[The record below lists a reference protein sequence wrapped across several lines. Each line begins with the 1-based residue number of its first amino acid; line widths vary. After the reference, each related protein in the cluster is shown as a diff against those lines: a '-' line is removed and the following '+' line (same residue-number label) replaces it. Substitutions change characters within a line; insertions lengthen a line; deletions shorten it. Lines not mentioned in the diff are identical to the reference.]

1 MDRILTENCIKS
13 KFKRNDRIKRFVKTT
28 KLSDFRQFKTKT
40 YVYWRFNMIIRKGNA
55 VVRSLRK
62 KKLFEVMKEY
72 GDL

>member
-13 KFKRNDRIKRFVKTT
+13 EFKRNDRIRRFVKIT

-40 YVYWRFNMIIRKGNA
+40 YVYWRFKTIIRKGNA

-62 KKLFEVMKEY
+62 KNYLK
-72 GDL
+72 

>member
-1 MDRILTENCIKS
+1 MTENCSKS
-13 KFKRNDRIKRFVKTT
+13 EFKQNGKIRRFVKIT

-55 VVRSLRK
+55 VGRCLRK

>member
-1 MDRILTENCIKS
+1 MDRILIENYSKS
-13 KFKRNDRIKRFVKTT
+13 EFKRNDRIRRFVKIT